1 MGRVRVP
8 IIGNAAARDENQGKR
23 RTPSP
28 GSTMNAKDRFVPP
41 FLKKA
46 QKPLWKRLNLCGRV
60 ENSAGASNMALS
72 WILKASRTALSR
84 FRFFALLQRKA
95 FVYFAEAM
103 PYSTPYYGTGQGLAR
118 ISTKYTRTCE

>member
-1 MGRVRVP
+1 
-8 IIGNAAARDENQGKR
+8 
-23 RTPSP
+23 
-28 GSTMNAKDRFVPP
+28 MNAKDRFVPP

-84 FRFFALLQRKA
+84 FRFFAFLQRKT

-103 PYSTPYYGTGQGLAR
+103 PYPTLNQGTGQGLAR
-118 ISTKYTRTCE
+118 IHTEKTDSSLCTSSTYSWFFNPTY